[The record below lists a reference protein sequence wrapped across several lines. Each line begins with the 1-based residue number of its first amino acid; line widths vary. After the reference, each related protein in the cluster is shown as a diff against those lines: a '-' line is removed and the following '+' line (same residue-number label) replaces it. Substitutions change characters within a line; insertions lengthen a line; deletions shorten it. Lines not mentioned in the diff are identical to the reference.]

1 MSNNSLSIEF
11 RVSDIR
17 QIMADNDTSI
27 LFVCF
32 IRTVWGRF
40 FVVVFFYKCI
50 IFTCPECW
58 QNQVKCILWPWEFL
72 VFRCIEGF
80 ICMGKLLHNVEVN
93 KL

>member
-40 FVVVFFYKCI
+40 FVVVFFI
-50 IFTCPECW
+50 
-58 QNQVKCILWPWEFL
+58 NVLFL
-72 VFRCIEGF
+72 RVRSV
-80 ICMGKLLHNVEVN
+80 GKIKSSVYFGRGNFWYFGVLKDLFVWVN
-93 KL
+93 YCTM